1 MDSHYLIPQV
11 EDQAA
16 NGIILQSIPQDSV
29 TIAIEEPEDEMDQ
42 DDEETTIPATTTT
55 TVRKDNKPVI
65 IEPHTLTLSH
75 NQGLNQ
81 VNLFSRNF

>member
-1 MDSHYLIPQV
+1 
-11 EDQAA
+11 
-16 NGIILQSIPQDSV
+16 
-29 TIAIEEPEDEMDQ
+29 MDQ
-42 DDEETTIPATTTT
+42 DDEETNIPTTTT
-55 TVRKDNKPVI
+55 IVRNDNKPVI

>member
-1 MDSHYLIPQV
+1 
-11 EDQAA
+11 
-16 NGIILQSIPQDSV
+16 
-29 TIAIEEPEDEMDQ
+29 MDQ
-42 DDEETTIPATTTT
+42 DDEETNIPTTT

-81 VNLFSRNF
+81 DNLISRNF